1 MWEVW
6 SEWSNNNTQ
15 ETSKHVSSQ
24 DWWRY
29 PLSWS
34 GTISPLCVSKSS
46 EPEHMSAIH
55 EDEITQTF
63 RPVLIKTTRIKKLP
77 RTL

>member
-15 ETSKHVSSQ
+15 TSKHVNSQ

-34 GTISPLCVSKSS
+34 S
-46 EPEHMSAIH
+46 EPEHLSAMH
-55 EDEITQTF
+55 EDEITRTF
-63 RPVLIKTTRIKKLP
+63 RPLLIKTTRIKKIEKNP
-77 RTL
+77 VENFTDYVET